1 MGLSIKV
8 SSRAAELLLKE
19 ARSRGLHIQD
29 IVLEKLEAD
38 LDPKDKAQDY
48 MEVSALL
55 LNEAKQEL
63 DKGDLRQASEKN
75 LGRCCSC
82 HQSSRVLEQGYKII
96 KS

>member
-8 SSRAAELLLKE
+8 PSHAAELLLKE

-48 MEVSALL
+48 MEISLL
-55 LNEAKQEL
+55 LFNEAKQEL
-63 DKGDLRQASEKN
+63 DKEIYAKLQK
-75 LGRCCSC
+75 
-82 HQSSRVLEQGYKII
+82 
-96 KS
+96 KSGALLLLPSKLTRTGTGV